1 MFTKKISTCSPDGS
15 KSYTKQFQQHKPSGY
30 CYLIKCFDDNLFEP
44 KLDKYTAQSPDEDI
58 SQRFISSLE
67 NSIKDIYEKF
77 KYKKNLKWTKKDKR
91 AYKASAYCH
100 ICEGELLN
108 DKVADHCHL
117 TGKFRGA
124 PHNKCN
130 LEYRIPKFFPVIFH
144 NLAGYDAHL
153 FVKNLCVTEGKINC
167 IPKNE
172 ENCISFTKEIE
183 VDTFTKEIEVDNKTK
198 TISVKR
204 ELRFIDSF
212 KFMATSLDSLANN
225 LPDNKFNNLSY
236 FYEEQAKLKLLKRKG
251 VYPYDY
257 MDCFE
262 RLSETTLPPIES
274 FYSELNKSGI
284 SEDNYTHAQNVWK
297 TFEMETLQDYHD
309 LYLKTDVL
317 LLADVFENFRDV
329 CQENYGLDPAWY
341 YTAPGLAWDA
351 ALKVTKV
358 ELELLADPDMLLM
371 IEKGIRGGVSMIS
384 TRYGKANNPYMGDS
398 YDPNQPTKYISYLD
412 ANNLNN
418 YIIHHG
424 SLKLYEKLGL
434 RITKIHRG
442 IKFVESN
449 WLEPYIMKNTN
460 LRMQGKNNFEKDFFK
475 LMNNSVFGKTMG
487 NIRNRVDIHL
497 VTDEKQAS
505 KFISKPNYQHRTI
518 FCDNLAAIHMKKTHL
533 VFNKPV
539 YLGMCIFDLSKTL
552 TYEFHYNYIKPKY
565 GEKAKLLFT
574 DTDSL
579 MYEIETDDF
588 YKDISPDVR
597 DKFDTSN
604 YSKDHPSGIETGANK
619 KVIGMFKDEA
629 GGLIIIEFVGLRAKL
644 SSFKILKTAADMF
657 EEKKCKGTKK
667 AVVKKHV
674 TFDDYKRCL
683 FNNVNQMR
691 SMNVLRSH
699 NHEIFAET
707 VNKVALSYS
716 DDKKIICKD
725 GIHTYSYGHFSL

>member
-1 MFTKKISTCSPDGS
+1 MRVPFVIDADFEYFTKKILTCSPDGS

-67 NSIKDIYEKF
+67 NPIKDIYEKF
-77 KYKKNLKWTKKDKR
+77 RYKKNLKWTKKDKR
-91 AYKASAYCH
+91 AYKASTYCH
-100 ICEGELLN
+100 ICEDELLN

-124 PHNKCN
+124 AHNKCN
-130 LEYRIPKFFPVIFH
+130 LEYRTPKFFPVIFH
-144 NLAGYDAHL
+144 NLAGYDAHI
-153 FVKNLCVTEGKINC
+153 FVKNLGVTEGKINC
-167 IPKNE
+167 IPKDE
-172 ENCISFTKEIE
+172 ENYISFTKEIE

-204 ELRFIDSF
+204 ELRFIDNF
-212 KFMATSLDSLANN
+212 KFMATSLDSPANN
-225 LPDNKFNNLSY
+225 LPDNMFNNLSY
-236 FYEEQAKLKLLKRKG
+236 FYEEQARLKLLKRRG

-284 SEDNYTHAQNVWK
+284 SEDNYTHVQNVWE

-412 ANNLNN
+412 ANNLYGWAMCKPLPTHGLEWMVQDELNNWKNHSCILEVDLEYPKELHDLHNDYPLAPELMEVNKIEKLIPDLNNKTN
-418 YIIHHG
+418 YIIHHEP
-424 SLKLYEKLGL
+424 LKLYEKLGL

-475 LMNNSVFGKTMG
+475 IMNNSVFGKTME
-487 NIRNRVDIHL
+487 NIRNRVDIYL
-497 VTDEKQAS
+497 VTNEKQTS
-505 KFISKPNYQHRTI
+505 KFISEPNYQH
-518 FCDNLAAIHMKKTHL
+518 
-533 VFNKPV
+533 
-539 YLGMCIFDLSKTL
+539 
-552 TYEFHYNYIKPKY
+552 
-565 GEKAKLLFT
+565 
-574 DTDSL
+574 
-579 MYEIETDDF
+579 
-588 YKDISPDVR
+588 
-597 DKFDTSN
+597 
-604 YSKDHPSGIETGANK
+604 
-619 KVIGMFKDEA
+619 
-629 GGLIIIEFVGLRAKL
+629 
-644 SSFKILKTAADMF
+644 
-657 EEKKCKGTKK
+657 
-667 AVVKKHV
+667 
-674 TFDDYKRCL
+674 
-683 FNNVNQMR
+683 
-691 SMNVLRSH
+691 
-699 NHEIFAET
+699 
-707 VNKVALSYS
+707 
-716 DDKKIICKD
+716 
-725 GIHTYSYGHFSL
+725 

>member
-1 MFTKKISTCSPDGS
+1 MRVPFVIYADFECFTKKISTCSPDSS

-30 CYLIKCFDDNLFEP
+30 YYLIKCFDDNLFATI
-44 KLDKYTAQSPDEDI
+44 LDKYTAQSPDEDN

-67 NSIKDIYEKF
+67 KSIKNIYEKF
-77 KYKKNLKWTKKDKR
+77 KYKKNLKWLMKDMR
-91 AYKASAYCH
+91 TYKASTYCH

-108 DKVADHCHL
+108 DKVTDHCHL

-124 PHNKCN
+124 THNKCN

-153 FVKNLCVTEGKINC
+153 FVKNLGVTEGKINC

-172 ENCISFTKEIE
+172 ENYISFMKEIE
-183 VDTFTKEIEVDNKTK
+183 VDTFESNGK

-212 KFMATSLDSLANN
+212 KFMATSLDSFANN
-225 LPDNKFNNLSY
+225 LPDNMFNNLSY

-251 VYPYDY
+251 VYHYDY

-284 SEDNYTHAQNVWK
+284 SEDNYTHAQNVWE
-297 TFEMETLQDYHD
+297 TFEMETLQDYPD

-412 ANNLNN
+412 ANNLYGWAMCKPLPTHVLEWMVQDELNNWKKLSDSEGTGCILEVDLEYPKELHDLHNDYPLAPELMEVNKIEKLIPNLNNKTN
-418 YIIHHG
+418 YIIHHE
-424 SLKLYEKLGL
+424 SLKLYEKSGL

-460 LRMQGKNNFEKDFFK
+460 LRMQGKNILRRIF
-475 LMNNSVFGKTMG
+475 LNS
-487 NIRNRVDIHL
+487 
-497 VTDEKQAS
+497 
-505 KFISKPNYQHRTI
+505 
-518 FCDNLAAIHMKKTHL
+518 
-533 VFNKPV
+533 
-539 YLGMCIFDLSKTL
+539 
-552 TYEFHYNYIKPKY
+552 
-565 GEKAKLLFT
+565 
-574 DTDSL
+574 
-579 MYEIETDDF
+579 
-588 YKDISPDVR
+588 
-597 DKFDTSN
+597 
-604 YSKDHPSGIETGANK
+604 
-619 KVIGMFKDEA
+619 
-629 GGLIIIEFVGLRAKL
+629 
-644 SSFKILKTAADMF
+644 
-657 EEKKCKGTKK
+657 
-667 AVVKKHV
+667 
-674 TFDDYKRCL
+674 
-683 FNNVNQMR
+683 
-691 SMNVLRSH
+691 
-699 NHEIFAET
+699 
-707 VNKVALSYS
+707 
-716 DDKKIICKD
+716 
-725 GIHTYSYGHFSL
+725 